1 MFAGDEKGPAVVDVT
16 QKVARTKI
24 AVFDPQITRLHRLEQ
39 GAEQGAFLRMA
50 IFTGKN
56 IGDQALGGLIDHQG
70 FAGQGPPLS
79 LAQLLDA
86 VLKAEL
92 IPVLAPVAVG
102 EPARRSAS
110 SASTSR
116 QSFGDRLD
124 SIASTR
130 ARSASFNSARAARS

>member
-24 AVFDPQITRLHRLEQ
+24 AVFNPESARLHRLEQ

-86 VLKAEL
+86 VLTGFEAVAIDNFE
-92 IPVLAPVAVG
+92 PVAFK
-102 EPARRSAS
+102 PRSPLTAHV
-110 SASTSR
+110 R
-116 QSFGDRLD
+116 DNGGKL
-124 SIASTR
+124 TR
-130 ARSASFNSARAARS
+130 AIAHQLCRRMRL